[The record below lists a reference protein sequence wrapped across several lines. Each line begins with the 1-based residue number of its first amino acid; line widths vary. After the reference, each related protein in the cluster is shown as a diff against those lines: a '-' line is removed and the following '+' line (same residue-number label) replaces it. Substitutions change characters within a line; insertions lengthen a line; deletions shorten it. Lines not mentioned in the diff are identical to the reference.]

1 MFLYTKIAEL
11 QAAYDNSIAE
21 KETLTKNIA
30 QTAARLKRASKL
42 TTALGD
48 EQGRWT
54 ENVAVRQCLFQLCKI
69 KIVYILEVK
78 HKVTSVTAQVVAVV
92 VVRQRLQQLILL
104 GCTNGLEHLTLKM
117 VSSYFLFLSTTG
129 IRVGDW

>member
-1 MFLYTKIAEL
+1 VELDAVMATLKEKQDSLAAVEEKVCTPISIYRNSNLEFRVLLIIDMFLLSKIAEL

-42 TTALGD
+42 TAALGD

-54 ENVAVRQCLFQLCKI
+54 ENVAVRYGTF
-69 KIVYILEVK
+69 
-78 HKVTSVTAQVVAVV
+78 
-92 VVRQRLQQLILL
+92 
-104 GCTNGLEHLTLKM
+104 
-117 VSSYFLFLSTTG
+117 
-129 IRVGDW
+129 